1 MAPPAERPAR
11 RSAVLLAEHEPEVA
25 ELARRYLARAGLDVT
40 VAATPQETIA
50 ALSERPAAAP
60 VAPAPVDPA
69 PVAAAVAVPI
79 APAPVAAVAPAAL
92 VPVPAPVLAVAVL
105 DLTMPGLDA
114 RRLRRLLAARET
126 PAASAPTPAIY
137 LLGGTMRPRDVRA
150 GAGEC
155 LRRPFSPRLLVDRV
169 LSALP
174 SPERH
179 APQAPQAPQAPYPR
193 RPSAIPAAHVSLRS
207 PIRPGSPVSPD
218 NHRSPHSAPEH
229 RQHR

>member
-11 RSAVLLAEHEPEVA
+11 RPAVLLAEHEPEVA

-60 VAPAPVDPA
+60 AAPAPAVPGPAVARRPGPVPVSA
-69 PVAAAVAVPI
+69 PVS
-79 APAPVAAVAPAAL
+79 
-92 VPVPAPVLAVAVL
+92 APVLAVAVL

-150 GAGEC
+150 GAGQC

-179 APQAPQAPQAPYPR
+179 APHAPHT
-193 RPSAIPAAHVSLRS
+193 PAALSAS
-207 PIRPGSPVSPD
+207 I
-218 NHRSPHSAPEH
+218 APEAPEALSASVAPEA
-229 RQHR
+229 RQPRKP